1 VVRSTF
7 AALPQDEITVN
18 IGEAAQSSGISA
30 KMIRYYEAIGLLPP
44 AGRTRGRYR
53 EYDKANVQ
61 RLRFVRRAR
70 DLGFSLERISNLLA
84 LWSDQDRHSAD
95 VKSLAL
101 AHISELEERQR
112 ELKGMIKTLRRFV
125 RACNGDQR
133 PNCSIIEELQ
143 AN

>member
-1 VVRSTF
+1 M
-7 AALPQDEITVN
+7 N

-44 AGRTRGRYR
+44 AGRTRGGYR
-53 EYDKANVQ
+53 NYDEADVQ
-61 RLRFVRRAR
+61 RLRFIRRAR
-70 DLGFSLERISNLLA
+70 DLGFSLERISDLLA

-101 AHISELEERQR
+101 VHIGELEVRLR
-112 ELKGMIKTLRRFV
+112 EFEGMIKTLRRLV
-125 RACNGDQR
+125 RACDGDQR
-133 PNCSIIEELQ
+133 PNCPIIEELQ

>member
-53 EYDKANVQ
+53 EYDKADVQ